1 MIEALEKKKI
11 LKIKLK
17 IEETK
22 KEDKNEQIKKEEIK
36 KEDNI
41 EKDQKEEIVIHK
53 NVKCDICINVLFAII
68 MIFMKNAKKNTEK
81 NIIIH
86 Y

>member
-1 MIEALEKKKI
+1 M
-11 LKIKLK
+11 KIKLK
-17 IEETK
+17 IEKIK

-68 MIFMKNAKKNTEK
+68 MIFVKNTKKNTEK